1 MLTENKGSDNNWN
14 ITDPSHKKL
23 YEKAKH
29 LLEARDNQDL
39 YPNLL
44 VRISGYSAYFN
55 DLSPQMKDE
64 IITRSFNAL

>member
-1 MLTENKGSDNNWN
+1 M
-14 ITDPSHKKL
+14 
-23 YEKAKH
+23 
-29 LLEARDNQDL
+29 LLEARHNQDL

-64 IITRSFNAL
+64 ITTRSFNAL